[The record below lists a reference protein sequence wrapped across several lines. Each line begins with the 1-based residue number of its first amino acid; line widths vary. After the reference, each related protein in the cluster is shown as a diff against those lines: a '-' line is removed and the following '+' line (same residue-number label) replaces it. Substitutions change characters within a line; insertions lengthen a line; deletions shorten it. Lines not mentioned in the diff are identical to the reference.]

1 MDGSRSSL
9 GFGLKLPKSKYKV
22 QPRHGEAHGCAKLTQ
37 AAVDAII
44 ASDEPQAVLA
54 ARHGIHQSRVSR
66 IKARKAWR
74 VRA

>member
-1 MDGSRSSL
+1 MDGSKSSL
-9 GFGLKLPKSKYKV
+9 GFGLTLPPARYRV

-37 AAVDAII
+37 AKVDAII

-54 ARHGIHQSRVSR
+54 ARYDVDQSRISR
-66 IKARKAWR
+66 IKTRKAWR